1 MKANNYYFILA
12 VTAIIGL
19 SAVLADNPR
28 PIDPKEKELNDLL
41 KKSQERMKKVNVLIK
56 KIDQVATTKVV
67 GMQESIQTLEQEKQQ
82 LVVEKEQLIEEKQQL
97 TTVLYET
104 QAIINRDTI
113 PASPFKLEPIV
124 PVSEN

>member
-19 SAVLADNPR
+19 TAVLADNPR

-67 GMQESIQTLEQEKQQ
+67 NMQESIQTLEQEKQQ
-82 LVVEKEQLIEEKQQL
+82 LVIEKEQLIEEKQQL

-104 QAIINRDTI
+104 KAFIKFDTI

-124 PVSEN
+124 PLSEN

>member
-19 SAVLADNPR
+19 TAVLADNPR

-67 GMQESIQTLEQEKQQ
+67 SMQESIQTLEQEKQQ
-82 LVVEKEQLIEEKQQL
+82 LVVEKQQLIEEKEQL
-97 TTVLYET
+97 TTVLHET
-104 QAIINRDTI
+104 QSTTKRDTI

-124 PVSEN
+124 PISED

>member
-67 GMQESIQTLEQEKQQ
+67 DMQESIQTLKQKKQQ
-82 LVVEKEQLIEEKQQL
+82 LV
-97 TTVLYET
+97 
-104 QAIINRDTI
+104 
-113 PASPFKLEPIV
+113 F
-124 PVSEN
+124 

>member
-19 SAVLADNPR
+19 TVVLADNPR

-67 GMQESIQTLEQEKQQ
+67 NMQESIQTLEQEKQQ

-97 TTVLYET
+97 TAVLYET
-104 QAIINRDTI
+104 KASIKSDTI
-113 PASPFKLEPIV
+113 TPSPFQLEPIV
-124 PVSEN
+124 PLSEN

>member
-67 GMQESIQTLEQEKQQ
+67 DMQESIQTLEQEKQQ

-97 TTVLYET
+97 TAVLYET
-104 QAIINRDTI
+104 KASTKSDTI
-113 PASPFKLEPIV
+113 SASPFQLEPIV
-124 PVSEN
+124 PLSEN

>member
-1 MKANNYYFILA
+1 MKINNYYFILA

-19 SAVLADNPR
+19 TVVLADNPR

-41 KKSQERMKKVNVLIK
+41 KKSQEKMKKVNVLIK
-56 KIDQVATTKVV
+56 KIDQVAITKVV
-67 GMQESIQTLEQEKQQ
+67 NMQESIQTLEQEKQQ
-82 LVVEKEQLIEEKQQL
+82 LVIEKEQLIEEKQQL

-104 QAIINRDTI
+104 KAFIKFDTI

-124 PVSEN
+124 PLSEN

>member
-19 SAVLADNPR
+19 TVVLADNPR
-28 PIDPKEKELNDLL
+28 PIDPKEKELNNLL

-67 GMQESIQTLEQEKQQ
+67 NMQESIQTLEQEKQQ

-97 TTVLYET
+97 TAVLYET
-104 QAIINRDTI
+104 KTSIKSDTI
-113 PASPFKLEPIV
+113 IASPFQLEPIV
-124 PVSEN
+124 PLSEN

>member
-67 GMQESIQTLEQEKQQ
+67 NMQERIQTLEQEKQQ

-97 TTVLYET
+97 TAVLYET
-104 QAIINRDTI
+104 KASIKSDTI
-113 PASPFKLEPIV
+113 TPSPFQLEPIV
-124 PVSEN
+124 PLSEN

>member
-56 KIDQVATTKVV
+56 KIDKVAVTKVTN
-67 GMQESIQTLEQEKQQ
+67 MKENIKTLEQEKQQ

-97 TTVLYET
+97 TTVLHEA
-104 QAIINRDTI
+104 QAIVKHDTI
-113 PASPFKLEPIV
+113 LTSPFKLEPIV
-124 PVSEN
+124 PLSEN

>member
-19 SAVLADNPR
+19 TAVLADNPR

-41 KKSQERMKKVNVLIK
+41 KKSQERIKKVNVLIK

-67 GMQESIQTLEQEKQQ
+67 NMQESIQTLEQEKQQ
-82 LVVEKEQLIEEKQQL
+82 LVVEKQQLIEEKEQL
-97 TTVLYET
+97 TTVLHET
-104 QAIINRDTI
+104 QSIIKRDTM

-124 PVSEN
+124 PLSEN

>member
-1 MKANNYYFILA
+1 MKTNNYYFILA
-12 VTAIIGL
+12 IIAIIGL
-19 SAVLADNPR
+19 SAVLADNPK

-56 KIDQVATTKVV
+56 KIDKVAVTKVTD
-67 GMQESIQTLEQEKQQ
+67 MKESIQTLEQEKQQ

-104 QAIINRDTI
+104 QAIIKRDTI
-113 PASPFKLEPIV
+113 PTSPFKLEPIV
-124 PVSEN
+124 PLSEN